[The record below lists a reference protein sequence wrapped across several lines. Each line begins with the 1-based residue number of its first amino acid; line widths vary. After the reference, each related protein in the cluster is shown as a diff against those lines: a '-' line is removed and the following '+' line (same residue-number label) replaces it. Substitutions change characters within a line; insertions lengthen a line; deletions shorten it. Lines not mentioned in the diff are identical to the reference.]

1 MKNFFDN
8 QRILSVIWN
17 RKFHFIIV
25 GIIAFVLAYIFS
37 LPVFIQPKF
46 KSNARIYPSNLF
58 ELSEES
64 RTEQMLEILGSR
76 DIKFQVIDAF
86 GLDTV
91 YEISKEDPMYNTYM
105 LLEYD
110 VNVSMNKTKFETVE
124 IAVLDKDPQRA
135 SDMCDSIIHFYNQ
148 KVKELHSLKVFEVVK
163 LSEEILNKKSVELD
177 SLLARLNDLRT
188 ETGILN
194 YDAQVKEVT
203 RGYMT
208 ALANNRG
215 TSSDTKE
222 IKKIYNNLQ
231 KFGADSYITEKRMAK
246 TLSVVDSLKF
256 LHEELLIEAN
266 KNITYSHVVEYPVPA
281 EKKAYPVRWLIA
293 LATVASA
300 VFVALLI
307 FLVLD
312 YRKEG

>member
-17 RKFHFIIV
+17 RKIHFIIV
-25 GIIAFVLAYIFS
+25 GIIAFILAFIFS

-76 DIKFQVIDAF
+76 DIKFRVIEAF

-91 YEISKEDPMYNTYM
+91 YEIDKEDPMYNTYM
-105 LLEYD
+105 LMEYD
-110 VNVSMNKTKFETVE
+110 ENVSMNKTKFETVE

-163 LSEEILNKKSVELD
+163 LSEEILNKKSKELD
-177 SLLARLNDLRT
+177 SLLIRVNELRT
-188 ETGILN
+188 ESGILN
-194 YDAQVKEVT
+194 YNAQVKEVT

-222 IKKIYNNLQ
+222 IKRIYNNLQ

-312 YRKEG
+312 YRKEE

>member
-17 RKFHFIIV
+17 RKFHFIII
-25 GIIAFVLAYIFS
+25 GIIAFVLAFIFS

-64 RTEQMLEILGSR
+64 RTEQMMEILSSR
-76 DIKFQVIDAF
+76 DIKFQVIEAF

-91 YEISKEDPMYNTYM
+91 YEIDKEDPMYNTYM
-105 LLEYD
+105 LMEYD

-124 IAVLDKDPQRA
+124 IAVLDKDRQRA

-163 LSEEILNKKSVELD
+163 LSEEMLNRKSHELD
-177 SLLARLNDLRT
+177 SLLIRVNDLRT
-188 ETGILN
+188 QTGILN
-194 YDAQVKEVT
+194 FNAQVKEVT

-222 IKKIYNNLQ
+222 IKKIYSNLQ
-231 KFGADSYITEKRMAK
+231 KFGADSYVTEKRMAK

-312 YRKEG
+312 YRKEE

>member
-17 RKFHFIIV
+17 RKFHFIII
-25 GIIAFVLAYIFS
+25 GIIAFVLAFIFS

-64 RTEQMLEILGSR
+64 RTEQMMEILSSR
-76 DIKFQVIDAF
+76 DIKFQVIEAF

-91 YEISKEDPMYNTYM
+91 YEIDKEDPMYNTYM
-105 LLEYD
+105 LMEYD

-163 LSEEILNKKSVELD
+163 LSEEMLNRKSHELD
-177 SLLARLNDLRT
+177 SLLIRVNDLRT
-188 ETGILN
+188 QTGILN
-194 YDAQVKEVT
+194 FNAQVKEVT

-222 IKKIYNNLQ
+222 IKKIYSNLQ
-231 KFGADSYITEKRMAK
+231 KFGADSYVTEKRMAK

-312 YRKEG
+312 YRKEE